1 LLTQIDPAV
10 TVQREYVTY
19 ARRTFGEDG
28 KVFDAM
34 IENRASVQES
44 QTAGVRQSLFRY
56 RPTDLVTNAYRAL
69 AQEVLDGE
77 A

>member
-1 LLTQIDPAV
+1 V
-10 TVQREYVTY
+10 MF

-28 KVFDAM
+28 MVFGAM
-34 IENRASVQES
+34 IESRPVIQES

-69 AQEVLDGE
+69 AQEVIDGE